1 MFFSIIIP
9 AYNAEKYIERCL
21 DSVINQL
28 HNDYEIIVI
37 NDGSTDSTVE
47 VIESKYLKPGS
58 ECNIKLFTIE
68 NSGVSNARNAGLRKA
83 KGEYIIFLDSDD
95 WIQPES
101 LFTLYQNIITSN
113 CDILILNYLINWGDG
128 KIKKSSFIK
137 KEEAISSECA
147 INYFVS
153 GKISNSP
160 WDKVFRRS
168 IVSDNNLEFPKD
180 IKMGEDAVFVS
191 QFLLHAKKI
200 CLIDM
205 AIVNYMQN
213 TAGVTKSP
221 NVQHLYQLDL
231 ALQLIID
238 SYSSMVDYNKLQ
250 LFYLCQ
256 MTNLA
261 RHIENSALIESGLY
275 SKIMN
280 NYKILNCKF
289 FPSLRYIRMSV
300 FLFVMIFKRI
310 LK

>member
-9 AYNAEKYIERCL
+9 AYNAEEYIERCL

-28 HNDYEIIVI
+28 YNDYEIIVI

-47 VIESKYLKPGS
+47 VIEGKYLKPGS
-58 ECNIKLFTIE
+58 ECNVKLFTIE

-83 KGEYIIFLDSDD
+83 KGEYVIFLDSDD

-137 KEEAISSECA
+137 KEETISSECA

-168 IVSDNNLEFPKD
+168 IVSDNNLEFPKY

-191 QFLLHAKKI
+191 RFLLHAKKI

-238 SYSSMVDYNKLQ
+238 SYSSIVDYNKLQ

-275 SKIMN
+275 SKIVN
-280 NYKILNCKF
+280 SYKILKCRF

-300 FLFVMIFKRI
+300 FLFMIIFKRI

>member
-9 AYNAEKYIERCL
+9 AYNAEEYIERCL
-21 DSVINQL
+21 DSVVNQL
-28 HNDYEIIVI
+28 YDNYEIIVI
-37 NDGSTDSTVE
+37 NDGSTDNTAE
-47 VIESKYLKPGS
+47 VIERKYLKSGS
-58 ECNIKLFTIE
+58 ERNIKLFTIK
-68 NSGVSNARNAGLRKA
+68 NAGVSNARNVGLREA
-83 KGEYIIFLDSDD
+83 KGEYVIFLDSDD

-101 LFTLYQNIITSN
+101 LITLYQNIISSN
-113 CDILILNYLINWGDG
+113 CDILILNYLINWGGG

-137 KEEAISSECA
+137 KEEIISSECA

-168 IVSDNNLEFPKD
+168 IVFDNNLKFPKD
-180 IKMGEDAVFVS
+180 IKMGEDAVFVA
-191 QFLLHAKKI
+191 QFLLYAKKI
-200 CLIDM
+200 RLIDM

-231 ALQLIID
+231 ALQLIVD
-238 SYSSMVDYNKLQ
+238 SYSSKVDSNKLQ

-261 RHIENSALIESGLY
+261 RHIENSALIEPGLY

-280 NYKILNCKF
+280 NYKMLRCEF
-289 FPSLRYIRMSV
+289 FLSLRYIRMSV
-300 FLFVMIFKRI
+300 FLFMMIFKRI